1 MYSLLIVDDEPL
13 VRRGIKA
20 FVCFEALHITD
31 VYEACNGEEALQIFR
46 QHKPQLVLADI
57 NMPKMNGLDLAKIIK
72 QSDPRVKVALITG
85 YDYFDYA
92 VAALKSGV
100 DDYVLKPVSRK
111 DITELLRK
119 MIEKIEGEAATREV
133 NAVVANI
140 KSTLDSDASDEF
152 GYKEQIK
159 TLLDENMTS
168 PDFSLGVLADEMGL
182 STGYLSGL
190 FKKLFG
196 APFQD
201 YLIAQRMERGKL
213 LLLTTH
219 LKNYEI
225 AEKIG
230 FEDPN
235 YFSTR
240 FKKEFGQ
247 TPSQY
252 KRTHT

>member
-1 MYSLLIVDDEPL
+1 
-13 VRRGIKA
+13 
-20 FVCFEALHITD
+20 
-31 VYEACNGEEALQIFR
+31 
-46 QHKPQLVLADI
+46 
-57 NMPKMNGLDLAKIIK
+57 
-72 QSDPRVKVALITG
+72 
-85 YDYFDYA
+85 
-92 VAALKSGV
+92 
-100 DDYVLKPVSRK
+100 
-111 DITELLRK
+111 
-119 MIEKIEGEAATREV
+119 
-133 NAVVANI
+133 
-140 KSTLDSDASDEF
+140 
-152 GYKEQIK
+152 
-159 TLLDENMTS
+159 MTS

-252 KRTHT
+252 KQTHT